1 MIDKMRVM
9 IYVDDINLNRDFWQ
23 TNFNAEITDVLDLP
37 GGYTGITLSLNR
49 DIELG
54 IFPRDFVKE
63 YSPEVADNV
72 PSLMLFTDNFKQI
85 RSRLDN
91 PVEIMVQ
98 AGLISCNFADPDG
111 NYFVLAKK
119 QAK

>member
-49 DIELG
+49 D
-54 IFPRDFVKE
+54 FVKE

-91 PVEIMVQ
+91 PGEIMVQ